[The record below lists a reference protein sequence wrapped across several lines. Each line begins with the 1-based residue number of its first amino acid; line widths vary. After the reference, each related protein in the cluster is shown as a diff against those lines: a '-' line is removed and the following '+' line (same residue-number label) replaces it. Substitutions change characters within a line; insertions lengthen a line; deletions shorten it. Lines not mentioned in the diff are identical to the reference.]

1 MERKLNWANLG
12 IVTALAFLVAIFC
25 RLHYGSDW
33 FEFFGF
39 VTGIVGVYLV
49 AVEHIWNFPVGL
61 VNVTLYGYVFF
72 STRLFADMSL
82 QVFFFLLGVMGWWQ
96 WSRKTSSG
104 SLRVTT
110 LSWVQ
115 RAGVVVAIAVGTL
128 IYIPIIRHYK
138 GNVPE
143 LDSVLTVSS
152 IAAQLLLNAKRV
164 ENWVIWILVD
174 IIYIWVYWHQKLEA
188 TALLYAVFLV
198 LAIMGLVNW
207 IRLMRSDLAVV
218 ASAE

>member
-1 MERKLNWANLG
+1 MDRKLDRANLG
-12 IVTALAFLVAIFC
+12 IVTALALLVAIFF

-33 FEFFGF
+33 FEFLGF
-39 VTGIVGVYLV
+39 VTGVIGVYLV

-104 SLRVTT
+104 PLRVTT
-110 LSWVQ
+110 LSWLTRV
-115 RAGVVVAIAVGTL
+115 VVVAAIALGTL
-128 IYIPIIRHYK
+128 IYIPIIQHFK
-138 GNVPE
+138 GKVAE
-143 LDSVLTVSS
+143 LGSVLTVSS
-152 IAAQLLLNAKRV
+152 IAAQFLLNAKRV

-174 IIYIWVYWHQKLEA
+174 IMYIWVYWHQKLEA
-188 TALLYAVFLV
+188 TAVLYAIFLV
-198 LAIMGLVNW
+198 LAVMGLVNW
-207 IRLMRSDLAVV
+207 IRLMRSDASVD
-218 ASAE
+218 ASAA